1 MWKAGRPL
9 EMTEEKVKKLE
20 EAFALDCSVGEALFY
35 ANISKQT
42 YYNWIERKPELLT
55 RFEAL
60 RNRPVLL
67 ARQEV
72 IKWMKDNPEL
82 ALKYLE
88 RKKKNEFSLKTEQE
102 TNLNINEIKIKLPN
116 QEDNEN
122 N

>member
-1 MWKAGRPL
+1 
-9 EMTEEKVKKLE
+9 
-20 EAFALDCSVGEALFY
+20 
-35 ANISKQT
+35 
-42 YYNWIERKPELLT
+42 
-55 RFEAL
+55 
-60 RNRPVLL
+60 
-67 ARQEV
+67 
-72 IKWMKDNPEL
+72 MKDNPEL